1 MKNKH
6 AEYSFEEFFLYF
18 NRLNKFTSSCE
29 LHPIKGFF
37 PASILQKMLAAIYIW
52 LHKRRVKEV
61 FFTVW
66 LVFLPLYVYQH
77 IGWLIEER
85 VD

>member
-37 PASILQKMLAAIYIW
+37 PTSILEIKYHTLT
-52 LHKRRVKEV
+52 LGSTRK
-61 FFTVW
+61 
-66 LVFLPLYVYQH
+66 FLPLYVYQH
-77 IGWLIEER
+77 IGLLIEEM
-85 VD
+85 VG